1 MLTLLDHKD
10 SGAFSEH
17 EAVAVAVPRARREG
31 WFVIPKRHSAHR
43 TEARHAKWRDGR
55 LRASADHDIG
65 VAVLNDSVGF
75 PDGVRS
81 GGACRSRR
89 QVRSGSSPTNRDLSS
104 SQIDDRR
111 RDKEWGNT
119 SRALAR
125 ELRMFALDG
134 LETSNATSHENSD
147 SVRMFRLHI
156 ETSMSNCELGGGQGK
171 VDESGGFLDVL
182 FLHKIEGVES
192 RNLTSNTAG
201 EGGCVEE
208 CHGPD
213 S

>member
-1 MLTLLDHKD
+1 M
-10 SGAFSEH
+10 SGHSRLIVGGAIWSRS
-17 EAVAVAVPRARREG
+17 ARTVKPASRLPAPPRRWPAMDLVEPPASSGPLSR
-31 WFVIPKRHSAHR
+31 
-43 TEARHAKWRDGR
+43 KWLHGR
-55 LRASADHDIG
+55 LGGPADDGIG
-65 VAVLNDSVGF
+65 VGVVNDSVGF

-119 SRALAR
+119 PRALAR

-147 SVRMFRLHI
+147 AVRMFRLHI
-156 ETSMSNCELGGGQGK
+156 ETSMSNCELGGG
-171 VDESGGFLDVL
+171 
-182 FLHKIEGVES
+182 
-192 RNLTSNTAG
+192 
-201 EGGCVEE
+201 
-208 CHGPD
+208 
-213 S
+213 